1 MVQAKSLTGGGGAG
15 EGARPRALVIIPT
28 YNEAESICALVGR
41 VLAQRAEG
49 ASFEVLVV
57 DDASP
62 DGTARLVGS
71 LARSD
76 GRVHLLER
84 PRKMGLG
91 TAYVAGF
98 RFALARGYDYVFEMD
113 ADFSHNP
120 DALPAFIEQIQD
132 ADVVLGSRYLTG
144 VTVVNWPLP
153 RLILSYGANV
163 YTRFATGLPVRDATG
178 GFKCFRRRA
187 LEAIELDGIHSDGYA
202 FQIEI
207 TFVLWRK
214 GFRIVEIPI
223 IFEDRRVGVSK
234 MSRRIVW
241 EAVWM
246 VWRLRALAWLGRY
259 R

>member
-1 MVQAKSLTGGGGAG
+1 MVQAKSLIGGGAA
-15 EGARPRALVIIPT
+15 EGTRPRALVIIPT
-28 YNEAESICALVGR
+28 YNEAESIRALVER
-41 VLAQRAEG
+41 VLAQTADG

-57 DDASP
+57 DDSSP
-62 DGTARLVGS
+62 DGTARLVES
-71 LARSD
+71 LAGTD

-113 ADFSHNP
+113 ADFSHDP
-120 DALPAFIEQIQD
+120 DALPTFIERIQA

-144 VTVVNWPLP
+144 VTVVNWPLL

-163 YTRFATGLPVRDATG
+163 YTRFVTGLPVRDATG

-187 LEAIELDGIHSDGYA
+187 LEAIDLDGIHSDGYA

-214 GFRIVEIPI
+214 RFRIVEIPI
-223 IFEDRRVGVSK
+223 IFEDRRVGISK

-241 EAVWM
+241 EAIWM
-246 VWRLRALAWLGRY
+246 VWRLRMLAWLGRY